1 MHPVLFR
8 IGSIPLNS
16 YGLALAVS
24 FLLGVKLAAR
34 RSAGKGISSDDI
46 TTMGVWVMMA
56 AIVGSRALYV
66 VTHMDEFSSRPLQM
80 IAFWNGLYG
89 LSMLGG
95 VILATVTGFVFI
107 ARKRWPVWDLADA
120 VIPAFPLGIFITRIG
135 CYLNGCCFGSP
146 HDGALGVCFPPGSL
160 PWEAYGSI
168 PLHPSQLYASAGGLY
183 ILLVLLLADRRRH
196 FPGFIFSLFLGL
208 YGLTRFGL
216 EEFRH
221 FDHNPLE
228 LLGYS
233 VFAGRP
239 GITDNQLFSLLMLL
253 ASIVLGTWLYSR
265 RPGKHSASSS

>member
-24 FLLGVKLAAR
+24 FLLGVRLASRRCAAR
-34 RSAGKGISSDDI
+34 GIPPDDV
-46 TTMGVWVMMA
+46 TNMGVWVMMA

-66 VTHMDEFSSRPLQM
+66 ITHLDEFANSPIR
-80 IAFWNGLYG
+80 IVAFWNGLYG

-95 VILATVTGFVFI
+95 VVLATAVGFAFI
-107 ARKRWPVWDLADA
+107 ARKKWPAWELADA

-135 CYLNGCCFGSP
+135 CFLNGCCFGSP
-146 HDGALGVCFPPGSL
+146 TDCPLGVSFPPGSL
-160 PWEAYGSI
+160 PWDVYGGAH
-168 PLHPSQLYASAGGLY
+168 LHPAQLYASAAGLY
-183 ILLVLLLADRRRH
+183 MLLALLLAGRRRH

-208 YGLTRFGL
+208 YGATRFGL

-221 FDHNPLE
+221 FDHQPYG
-228 LLGYS
+228 LLGFS

-239 GITDNQLFSLLMLL
+239 GITDNQLVSLLMIAGSL
-253 ASIVLGTWLYSR
+253 ILGIWLRLR
-265 RPGKHSASSS
+265 RRKGF